1 LAGRGYLFGVMK
13 KWATLLSSIVAGFLF
28 AGCGGEETAA
38 TSAATDPT
46 VVAYPLETCLV
57 GDSKLGSM
65 GKPHTF
71 VHEGREIKFCCE
83 GCNDDFKADTA
94 KYIKKFDDA
103 VAAKKAAEAKP
114 ADDAGDAEKAG

>member
-1 LAGRGYLFGVMK
+1 MK
-13 KWATLLSSIVAGFLF
+13 KWTTILSGIAAGFLF
-28 AGCGGEETAA
+28 AGCGGGEAA
-38 TSAATDPT
+38 VAPN

-57 GDSKLGSM
+57 GGSKLGSM

-71 VHEGREIKFCCE
+71 VHAGREIKFCCE
-83 GCNDDFKADTA
+83 GCNDDFKAETA

-114 ADDAGDAEKAG
+114 ADAAGEAEKAG